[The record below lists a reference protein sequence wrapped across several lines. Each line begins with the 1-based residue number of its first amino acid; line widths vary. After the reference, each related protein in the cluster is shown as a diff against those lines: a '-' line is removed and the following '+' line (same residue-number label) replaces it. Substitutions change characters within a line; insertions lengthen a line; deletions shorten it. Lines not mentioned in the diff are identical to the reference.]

1 MKKLLSGIL
10 AAAVACGSA
19 MRLTTAASAADD
31 NGYALSVAFDKAEA
45 AKGGDLTM
53 TINLDENPGLISVRF
68 QVKYDPAVVTI
79 EKTAD
84 ITPLED
90 FGVPGSFTTPKANN
104 DTGNVTLRWSCPLA
118 EENITKTG
126 PLASIKFTV
135 KPDAAVGSTGIGI
148 VPIEINAIDGNLD
161 FVDLDAKYGT
171 DVTGYFKT
179 PSETDI
185 DKLVKIACSHNWGD
199 GTVTTA
205 ATCTEKGVK
214 TFTCS
219 ECGETKTEE
228 IDALGH
234 SWDEG
239 KITTEATCTEK
250 GVKTFT
256 CTRCNTTKTEEVE
269 ATGHS
274 WDNGKITTEPTCTE
288 KGVKTFTCTKCN
300 ETRTEEVAELGH
312 DWGEWTVT
320 KEATTEEEGE
330 ETRECKNCG
339 EKETRPIAKLPAE
352 STTPKYTGGN
362 FVVPVTTAATSA
374 PSETEA
380 TAATESATAPVVTQA
395 PETTA
400 AVTTITT
407 AEVTAAP
414 ADNTTDGSDNYVN
427 TGNADQEN
435 NNIGNASTGNAED
448 KNSDTGVVFA
458 VIPAIAA
465 AAGVIIFKKRK

>member
-19 MRLTTAASAADD
+19 ICLTTAASAAED
-31 NGYALSVAFDKAEA
+31 NGYVLSAAFDKAEA

-68 QVKYDPAVVTI
+68 QVKYDPAIVTI

-84 ITPLED
+84 ITSLED

-104 DTGNVTLRWSCPLA
+104 DTGNVTLRWSCPLS

-148 VPIEINAIDGNLD
+148 VPVEINMIDADLN

-185 DKLVKIACSHNWGD
+185 DKLVKIACAHNWGE
-199 GTVTTA
+199 GTVTTEP
-205 ATCTEKGVK
+205 TCTEKGVR

-219 ECGETKTEE
+219 ECGATKTEDIE
-228 IDALGH
+228 ALGH

-239 KITTEATCTEK
+239 KITTEPTCTEK

-256 CTRCNTTKTEEVE
+256 CTRCNITKTEEIE
-269 ATGHS
+269 ASGHS
-274 WDNGKITTEPTCTE
+274 WDEGKITTEPTCTE
-288 KGVKTFTCTKCN
+288 KGVKTFTCTKCSQ
-300 ETRTEEVAELGH
+300 TKTEDVPATGH
-312 DWGEWTVT
+312 DWGEWTIT
-320 KEATTEEEGE
+320 KEATENEEGE

-339 EKETRPIAKLPAE
+339 EKETRAIAKLPAQ
-352 STTPKYTGGN
+352 STTTSYSGGG
-362 FVVPVTTAATSA
+362 FSVPVTTAASA
-374 PSETEA
+374 APAESEAAA
-380 TAATESATAPVVTQA
+380 TAATTAPAPVVTQA
-395 PETTA
+395 PEVTTAVTTTTTA
-400 AVTTITT
+400 APVDN
-407 AEVTAAP
+407 TAAS
-414 ADNTTDGSDNYVN
+414 TDNYVN
-427 TGNADQEN
+427 TGNADEEN
-435 NNIGNASTGNAED
+435 NNVGNINSGNSAD
-448 KNSDTGVVFA
+448 KNSPTGVVLA
-458 VIPAIAA
+458 VIPVVAA
-465 AAGVIIFKKRK
+465 AAGVVLFKKRK